1 MSSLPDVHLCVIQ
14 PLGFIHSLGFL
25 DQALYLRHQFDR
37 MGAQVS
43 LAKNRLRH
51 DAINIVLGAHL
62 GFDRSLLSQY
72 DCLILNLEQIG
83 DGGAPVSDEYLA
95 LLSRAPVID
104 YDLRNVRAYSS
115 HPDDV
120 PLISFLNAPYLQA
133 QAPALESRPIDLL
146 FFGSVNE
153 RRKRWFDRIESCGLK
168 IASFDSPVY
177 GPERNAFIRQA
188 KAVINCHFYESSRFE
203 QARAFTCL
211 SLGTPLISERGQ
223 HTFSPAAYEES
234 VSWID
239 EDSLEPFFRTVFGT
253 PEWFDQSRIQLDAFS
268 RTDPIEQYADVLAF
282 AAGYRQARGRG
293 HRPTPRQTVSLVH
306 IGSGKDYKL
315 GWFNVDILEKAL
327 PDAVLDLSSSLTFPL
342 DIDSPQVGPV
352 RLAAGEVDMIYANN
366 VLEHVPDLP
375 ALMTNCLALLKLG
388 GDFVIEVPHERARTA
403 WQDPTHV
410 RALNENSWLYYT
422 DWFWYLGW
430 FEHRFSIAQSS
441 YLDERL
447 SPCGAEQA
455 AFMKLTLRKVETTL
469 HERMVARTMRADFGP
484 DVETDSS
491 AQGVA
496 LPEPQAAA
504 LGPAGSIQL
513 RSGEIG

>member
-1 MSSLPDVHLCVIQ
+1 MNTLPNVHLCVIQ
-14 PLGFIHSLGFL
+14 PLGFIHALGFL
-25 DQALYLRHQFDR
+25 DQALYLRHQFER

-43 LAKNRLRH
+43 LAKNRLKH

-62 GFDRSLLSQY
+62 GFDRSLLAQY

-83 DGGAPVSDEYLA
+83 DGGAQVSDDYLA
-95 LLSRAPVID
+95 LLSHAPVID

-133 QAPALESRPIDLL
+133 EAPALETRPIDLL

-153 RRKRWFDRIESCGLK
+153 RRKRWFDRIEACGLK
-168 IASFDSPVY
+168 IASFDGPVY
-177 GPERNAFIRQA
+177 GPERDAFIQQA
-188 KAVINCHFYESSRFE
+188 KAVLNCHFYETSRFE

-211 SLGTPLISERGQ
+211 SLGTPLISERGRQ
-223 HTFSPAAYEES
+223 TFAPAAYEET

-239 EDSLEPFFRTVFGT
+239 EDSLADFFQTEFGSA
-253 PEWFDQSRIQLDAFS
+253 EWFDRSRAQLDAFS
-268 RTDPIEQYADVLAF
+268 LTDPIEHYADVLAF

-293 HRPTPRQTVSLVH
+293 HRPTPRQIVRQVH

-315 GWFNVDILEKAL
+315 GWFNVDILDKAL
-327 PDAVLDLSSSLTFPL
+327 PDAVLDLSGDLSFPL

-352 RLAAGEVDMIYANN
+352 RLAAGEVEMIYANN

-375 ALMTNCLALLKLG
+375 ALMTNCLSLLKLG

-430 FEHRFSIAQSS
+430 FEHRFSIAQST

-447 SPCGAEQA
+447 APCGADQA

-484 DVETDSS
+484 DIEAGSNE
-491 AQGVA
+491 QGLA
-496 LPEPQAAA
+496 LPDPQDNAAHPGVST
-504 LGPAGSIQL
+504 LL
-513 RSGEIG
+513 RSGAV